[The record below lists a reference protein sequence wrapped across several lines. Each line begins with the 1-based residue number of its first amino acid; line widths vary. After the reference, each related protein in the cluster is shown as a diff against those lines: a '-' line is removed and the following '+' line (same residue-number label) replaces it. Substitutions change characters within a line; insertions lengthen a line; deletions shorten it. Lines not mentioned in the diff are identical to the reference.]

1 MKPQD
6 VFDQLAASFDPS
18 GAADM
23 NTTIQFDLS
32 GPDGGQWVV
41 AIADGRAQV
50 SRGTTPSPGMT
61 ISASAD
67 DYIEMI
73 EGRLDPQM
81 AFLGGRLSLGGDLS
95 IAMRLQGL
103 FKRPA

>member
-18 GAADM
+18 GAGDV
-23 NTTIQFDLS
+23 NVTIQFDLS

-50 SRGTTPSPGMT
+50 TKGTAPSPSMT
-61 ISASAD
+61 ISASAA
-67 DYIEMI
+67 DYMEMI

-81 AFLGGRLSLGGDLS
+81 AFMGGRLSLGGDLS
-95 IAMRLQGL
+95 IAMRMQEL
-103 FKRPA
+103 FKRPS